1 MRSGQLVE
9 VEPGVLRRATCKTSP
24 IGDVMYMKVDELI
37 SRKCSGD
44 YCSICPS
51 FHECLSI
58 NEKVSSVSARYRLS
72 GDKVKVYLQIFQDL
86 TKPE

>member
-9 VEPGVLRRATCKTSP
+9 VEPGVLRRVTCKTSP
-24 IGDVMYMKVDELI
+24 IGDVMYMKVDKLI
-37 SRKCSGD
+37 NKCSGD

-58 NEKVSSVSARYRLS
+58 NDKVSGVSARYRLS
-72 GDKVKVYLQIFQDL
+72 EAKVSVYLHKFKNL

>member
-1 MRSGQLVE
+1 MRSDQLVE
-9 VEPGVLRRATCKTSP
+9 VEPGELRRVTCNTSP
-24 IGDVMYMKVDELI
+24 IVDVMYMKVDTLI
-37 SRKCSGD
+37 SKKCSGD

-58 NEKVSSVSARYRLS
+58 NNKMSGVSARYRLS
-72 GDKVKVYLQIFQDL
+72 EAKVSVYLQKFKNL

>member
-9 VEPGVLRRATCKTSP
+9 VEPGVLRRATCQTSP

-58 NEKVSSVSARYRLS
+58 NDKVSGVSARYRLS
-72 GDKVKVYLQIFQDL
+72 EAKVSVYLHKFKNL